1 MRHPLKHDVELLN
14 KLCFC
19 RATGNL
25 YGTTAAAVSVVIR
38 EQNKVCLIDINLDSV
53 PEVKTDDLYV

>member
-1 MRHPLKHDVELLN
+1 MN
-14 KLCFC
+14 FCFS

-25 YGTTAAAVSVVIR
+25 YGTSAAAVSAVIR

-53 PEVKTDDLYV
+53 PEVKTNDLYF